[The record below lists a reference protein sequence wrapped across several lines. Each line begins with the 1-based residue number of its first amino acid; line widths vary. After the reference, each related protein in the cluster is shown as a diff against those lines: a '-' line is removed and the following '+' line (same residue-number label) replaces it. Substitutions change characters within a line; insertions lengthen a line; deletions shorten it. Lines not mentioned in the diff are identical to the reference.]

1 MLKCFPIERDK
12 NMYFANKEPF
22 PPIKQKL
29 HYFNLYKI
37 LW

>member
-1 MLKCFPIERDK
+1 MLSNREMGGK
-12 NMYFANKEPF
+12 NIYFANKEPF